1 MCLDLVTE
9 RGDAGE
15 RHAVIDELIID
26 LIRDDIQVVLD
37 ADIGDSLERLFR
49 IDSAGRVGGVIENDG
64 LRLVRDGVLELL
76 RRELEALLLT
86 DIDDHRHTAEQAHHL
101 IIADPVRGRD
111 DDFVARVDQSGQ
123 RNVDHMLG
131 ATGDNCL
138 RGLVFQTVIRLG
150 AVTDRLTQLDH
161 AGRRGVARLSVADR
175 AHTGIADAVG
185 RGKIGFTGAKADD
198 VFSFCF
204 HLLGQCADG
213 QRRRRAH
220 AGSNFGKCLHK
231 HPSFSLEFLPIVY
244 HSIVKKTTQTLHKT
258 PTGIHVIFAGLRKN
272 LLHRPPIYTK
282 TQRLHVVGA
291 AALRDTADNDDDL
304 WLCADGCT
312 HHSDHLSIFLRAV
325 LLHRPLTESPI
336 FRGTGWNFAL
346 FCHSIRNLNTT
357 STMIKI
363 FCSIVTQISVFH

>member
-64 LRLVRDGVLELL
+64 LRLVCDGVLELL

-131 ATGDNCL
+131 AAGDNCL

-161 AGRRGVARLSVADR
+161 AGRRGVARFSVADR
-175 AHTGIADAVG
+175 AHTGITDAVG
-185 RGKIGFTGAKADD
+185 RGKIGLTGAEADN
-198 VFSFCF
+198 VLPFCF
-204 HLLGQCADG
+204 HLLGQSADG
-213 QRRRRAH
+213 QRCGRAH

-258 PTGIHVIFAGLRKN
+258 PAGIRVIFAGLRKN

-282 TQRLHVVGA
+282 TQR
-291 AALRDTADNDDDL
+291 DTADNDNDL

-312 HHSDHLSIFLRAV
+312 HHNDHLSIFLDYSCM
-325 LLHRPLTESPI
+325 L
-336 FRGTGWNFAL
+336 
-346 FCHSIRNLNTT
+346 
-357 STMIKI
+357 
-363 FCSIVTQISVFH
+363 